1 MQWTKR
7 GVDTRLKD
15 APSKQELFPCS
26 TLNAI
31 FKYYSVENHHFR
43 KKFNDSIER
52 KNKPNSVAAKRDR
65 QVAKPVAEPTD
76 IQAYESLALKPSSD
90 KPNIVSRRKM
100 KLQASSICGGSRKS
114 SRIAAKQ
121 IPKKQS
127 QSVPIGTAVKKYF
140 YDEKG
145 VKRLYSGMITEYD
158 PKEGLYRIKYEDG
171 DREQLDE
178 MELSEV
184 VAFDD
189 VDDMLSYISTKHQE
203 DNDYIETKWICA
215 ECNVLNNYD
224 ECWCTNIVNG
234 NKCRRGR
241 PVGMKNWEGTNFAT
255 MVSFGFFFASLCRII
270 AGLMVPYVCSQLI
283 GPQPEHCY
291 WQCSFSHVR
300 AVIFS
305 HVSDSSFDD

>member
-1 MQWTKR
+1 
-7 GVDTRLKD
+7 
-15 APSKQELFPCS
+15 
-26 TLNAI
+26 
-31 FKYYSVENHHFR
+31 
-43 KKFNDSIER
+43 
-52 KNKPNSVAAKRDR
+52 
-65 QVAKPVAEPTD
+65 
-76 IQAYESLALKPSSD
+76 
-90 KPNIVSRRKM
+90 M

-127 QSVPIGTAVKKYF
+127 QSVPIGTAVNKYF

-255 MVSFGFFFASLCRII
+255 KVSSHLDFTSHLFI
-270 AGLMVPYVCSQLI
+270 AL
-283 GPQPEHCY
+283 
-291 WQCSFSHVR
+291 
-300 AVIFS
+300 
-305 HVSDSSFDD
+305 

>member
-1 MQWTKR
+1 
-7 GVDTRLKD
+7 
-15 APSKQELFPCS
+15 
-26 TLNAI
+26 
-31 FKYYSVENHHFR
+31 
-43 KKFNDSIER
+43 
-52 KNKPNSVAAKRDR
+52 
-65 QVAKPVAEPTD
+65 
-76 IQAYESLALKPSSD
+76 
-90 KPNIVSRRKM
+90 M
-100 KLQASSICGGSRKS
+100 KLQASSICGGSRNS
-114 SRIAAKQ
+114 SRLAAKQ

-140 YDEKG
+140 YDNKG
-145 VKRLYSGMITEYD
+145 IKRLYSGVITEYD
-158 PKEGLYRIKYEDG
+158 PKEGLYRIHYEDG

-283 GPQPEHCY
+283 GPQPEHCIDN
-291 WQCSFSHVR
+291 SK
-300 AVIFS
+300 
-305 HVSDSSFDD
+305 